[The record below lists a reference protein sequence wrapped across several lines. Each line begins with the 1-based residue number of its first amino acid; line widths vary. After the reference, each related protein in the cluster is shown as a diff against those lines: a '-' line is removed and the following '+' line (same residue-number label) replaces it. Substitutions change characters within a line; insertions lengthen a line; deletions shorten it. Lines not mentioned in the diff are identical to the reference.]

1 MEILVE
7 HNEKEESLELW
18 TKITDV
24 TNKNIV
30 AIIDLPWSEFERL
43 INCWKKERN
52 ETIFRILWG
61 K

>member
-30 AIIDLPWSEFERL
+30 AIIDLP
-43 INCWKKERN
+43 
-52 ETIFRILWG
+52 
-61 K
+61 